1 MPTSQPRLP
10 PTFRRPQPKWQ
21 AWIRGG
27 GSDLSYD
34 VDKGWDFDQT
44 AYGLQGGADYTFDY
58 NASRI
63 SFGAFGGYGWS
74 KADVHDTFFYG
85 WDNTNLDI
93 EGWNA
98 GIYATFRQVGGLPG
112 TGWYVDLVGKVD
124 VLDVDMNGDVDGDGI
139 AFKAKTDATAWGGS
153 AEVGYGFDLGNGFV
167 VQPQGQLTYVNV
179 SQDSYTTSSG
189 IFVSAGRRG
198 LAGRSPGRA
207 VPDHGGGDQR
217 PELDALGG
225 VQRAVRVLG

>member
-1 MPTSQPRLP
+1 MDTLYKRLGELKQRDPAGRLATLTSATKAPAYIP
-10 PTFRRPQPKWQ
+10 APAPKWL

-27 GSDLSYD
+27 GADLSYE

-44 AYGLQGGADYTFDY
+44 TYGLQGGADYTFDY

-85 WDNTNLDI
+85 NDKSNLDI
-93 EGWNA
+93 NGWNA

-124 VLDVDMNGDVDGDGI
+124 VLDVDMNGDGM
-139 AFKAKTDATAWGGS
+139 ATA
-153 AEVGYGFDLGNGFV
+153 
-167 VQPQGQLTYVNV
+167 
-179 SQDSYTTSSG
+179 TTSRP
-189 IFVSAGRRG
+189 A
-198 LAGRSPGRA
+198 PT
-207 VPDHGGGDQR
+207 PPHG
-217 PELDALGG
+217 
-225 VQRAVRVLG
+225 VVRVKSATASTSAMASSSSRRAS